1 MISTSI
7 IYTIAVW
14 AVPVLFAITLHEA
27 AHGWMANKLGDP
39 TAKALGRI
47 SLNPIRHIDPIGTV
61 VVPLALLM
69 LSGFIIGWAK
79 PVPVEMRYFK
89 QPVKDMAIVA
99 LAGPASNFIM
109 ACGWAL
115 VAFIGQMML
124 SPGDTVAGFIIQ
136 MGNAG
141 ITINLIL
148 MVLNLLPIPPLDGG
162 RVVAG
167 VMPPQMANAFMRI
180 EAYGLFIVIFLL
192 VTGILGKILWP
203 MVLFFTAL
211 IKMVFHV

>member
-1 MISTSI
+1 MIPSEI
-7 IYTIAVW
+7 IYAIAVW

-47 SLNPIRHIDPIGTV
+47 SLNPIRHIDPIGTI

-89 QPVKDMAIVA
+89 KPVKDMAIVA

-115 VAFIGQMML
+115 VAVIGQMML

-167 VMPPQMANAFMRI
+167 VMPPQMADAFMRI

-203 MVLFFTAL
+203 MVLFFSAL
-211 IKMVFHV
+211 IKMVFQI

>member
-1 MISTSI
+1 M

-14 AVPVLFAITLHEA
+14 LVPVLFAITLHEA

-47 SLNPIRHIDPIGTV
+47 SLNPIKHIDPLGTV
-61 VVPLALLM
+61 LLPLVLVM
-69 LSGFIIGWAK
+69 LSGFVIGWAK
-79 PVPVEMRYFK
+79 PVPVDMRYFK
-89 QPVKDMAIVA
+89 QPLLDMALVA

-115 VAFIGQMML
+115 FGTLGQAMFT
-124 SPGDTVAGFIIQ
+124 PGNELAIYIYKVGE
-136 MGNAG
+136 AG

-167 VMPPQMANAFMRI
+167 VMPPQIAVPFMKI
-180 EAYGLFIVIFLL
+180 EPYGLFVVIFLL

-203 MVLFFTAL
+203 MVLFFKAL
-211 IKMVFHV
+211 IKMVFQF

>member
-115 VAFIGQMML
+115 VAVIGQMML

>member
-1 MISTSI
+1 MISTETL
-7 IYTIAVW
+7 YTIAVW
-14 AVPVLFAITLHEA
+14 LVPILFAITLHEA

-39 TAKALGRI
+39 TAKVLGRI
-47 SLNPIRHIDPIGTV
+47 SLNPIKHIDPIGTV
-61 VVPLALLM
+61 VLPLALLM
-69 LSGFIIGWAK
+69 LSGFVIGWAK
-79 PVPVEMRYFK
+79 PVPVDMRYFK
-89 QPVKDMAIVA
+89 QPLLDMAVVA

-115 VAFIGQMML
+115 LGAIGQTMY
-124 SPGDTVAGFIIQ
+124 SPGNELAIYIVKV
-136 MGNAG
+136 GNAG

-167 VMPPQMANAFMRI
+167 VLPPQLAVPFMKI
-180 EAYGLFIVIFLL
+180 EPYGMFVVIFLL

-211 IKMVFHV
+211 IKMVFHF

>member
-1 MISTSI
+1 MISTSTL
-7 IYTIAVW
+7 YTIAVW
-14 AVPVLFAITLHEA
+14 LVPVLFAITLHEA

-47 SLNPIRHIDPIGTV
+47 SLNPIKHIDPLGTV
-61 VVPLALLM
+61 VLPLVLVM
-69 LSGFIIGWAK
+69 LSGFVIGWAK
-79 PVPVEMRYFK
+79 PVPVDMRYFK
-89 QPVKDMAIVA
+89 QPLLDMAVVA

-115 VAFIGQMML
+115 VGTLGQAMFA
-124 SPGDTVAGFIIQ
+124 PGNELAIYIYKVGE
-136 MGNAG
+136 AG

-162 RVVAG
+162 RVIAG
-167 VMPPQMANAFMRI
+167 VMPPQIAVPFMKI
-180 EAYGLFIVIFLL
+180 EPYGLFVVIFLL

-203 MVLFFTAL
+203 MVLFFKAL
-211 IKMVFHV
+211 IKMVFQF

>member
-1 MISTSI
+1 MNSTSI

-27 AHGWMANKLGDP
+27 AHGWVANKLGDP

-61 VVPLALLM
+61 VLPLVLLM
-69 LSGFIIGWAK
+69 LSGFVIGWAK
-79 PVPVEMRYFK
+79 PVPVDMRYFK
-89 QPVKDMAIVA
+89 QPLLDMAVVA
-99 LAGPASNFIM
+99 LAGPASNFLM
-109 ACGWAL
+109 ACGWGLLAG
-115 VAFIGQMML
+115 IGQVMFT
-124 SPGDTVAGFIIQ
+124 PGNELAVY
-136 MGNAG
+136 MVKVGNAG

-162 RVVAG
+162 RIVAG
-167 VMPPQMANAFMRI
+167 VMPPQLAVPFMRI
-180 EAYGLFIVIFLL
+180 EPYGMFVVIFLL

-211 IKMVFHV
+211 IKMVFHF

>member
-1 MISTSI
+1 MISSSI
-7 IYTIAVW
+7 LYNIAVW
-14 AVPVLFAITLHEA
+14 LVPVLFAITLHEA

-39 TAKALGRI
+39 TARALGRI

-61 VVPLALLM
+61 VLPLVLVM
-69 LSGFIIGWAK
+69 LSGFVIGWAK
-79 PVPVEMRYFK
+79 PVPVDMRYFK
-89 QPVKDMAIVA
+89 KPLLDMAVVA

-109 ACGWAL
+109 ACGWGL
-115 VAFIGQMML
+115 VGAIGHAMYVPGNELAVFIVKV
-124 SPGDTVAGFIIQ
+124 GD
-136 MGNAG
+136 AG

-167 VMPPQMANAFMRI
+167 VMSPQIAVPFMRI
-180 EAYGLFIVIFLL
+180 EPYGMFIVIFLL

-211 IKMVFHV
+211 IKMVFHF